1 MPNELCEQLL
11 LLSSQE
17 NKCFWD
23 IILMLSALAVAEL
36 GLIMYFYYECT

>member
-11 LLSSQE
+11 FLCEQE
-17 NKCFWD
+17 NKIFWD
-23 IILMLSALAVAEL
+23 IIIMLSALAVAEF